1 MSEPLRTV
9 NVGLIGLGTVGGGV
23 ARLIKSHH
31 DEYLAAYGIDLKL
44 TRACALAW
52 EQAEAAGIERE
63 AFTSDWHD
71 VVTDPAVDIVVEL
84 IGGEHPATEIFT
96 TAFEHGKHVVSAN
109 KALLGRHVE
118 TLAEKARACGVQI
131 KCEASCGGG
140 IPIVSTLEHD
150 LVGNKILTIAGILNG
165 TTNYILTRMSKEG
178 AEYADVLADAQRL
191 GLAEPD
197 PASDVEGLDAAY
209 KLSILASLAFHGR
222 VPFEN
227 VYVEGITQV
236 QAEDIR
242 CGQELGY
249 TLKLLAIAKRNGL
262 KVETRVHPTFIRND
276 HPLANI
282 SGAFNAVFLHGHA
295 CGEMMF
301 MGRGAG
307 DLPTASA
314 IVSDL
319 VRAASAQKHLY
330 PTFDNELH
338 PAVSLQNNTDWRCAF
353 YTRMLA
359 KDEPGV
365 LSRIAQTFADHGV
378 SIAAMQQKGEQ
389 HDGRVTVVFITHQA
403 SERDMQK
410 AILEIRP
417 EVATVDEKG
426 TVTAVAPGTTVITAS
441 MENGQ
446 KAECTVNC
454 TWSADAPSQEP
465 AGTEPAAN
473 GADAPAETK
482 PTLSAN
488 DITLDSEGDTQQIT
502 VTGASGEVTWTSSDT
517 KIATVTADGTI
528 TAVAPGRAT
537 VTAKVGDQ
545 TLNCAVRC
553 IW

>member
-1 MSEPLRTV
+1 
-9 NVGLIGLGTVGGGV
+9 
-23 ARLIKSHH
+23 
-31 DEYLAAYGIDLKL
+31 
-44 TRACALAW
+44 
-52 EQAEAAGIERE
+52 
-63 AFTSDWHD
+63 
-71 VVTDPAVDIVVEL
+71 
-84 IGGEHPATEIFT
+84 
-96 TAFEHGKHVVSAN
+96 
-109 KALLGRHVE
+109 
-118 TLAEKARACGVQI
+118 
-131 KCEASCGGG
+131 
-140 IPIVSTLEHD
+140 
-150 LVGNKILTIAGILNG
+150 
-165 TTNYILTRMSKEG
+165 
-178 AEYADVLADAQRL
+178 QRL

-410 AILEIRP
+410 AILEIGP
-417 EVATVDEKG
+417 EVATVESLLR
-426 TVTAVAPGTTVITAS
+426 VEA
-441 MENGQ
+441 
-446 KAECTVNC
+446 
-454 TWSADAPSQEP
+454 
-465 AGTEPAAN
+465 
-473 GADAPAETK
+473 
-482 PTLSAN
+482 
-488 DITLDSEGDTQQIT
+488 
-502 VTGASGEVTWTSSDT
+502 
-517 KIATVTADGTI
+517 
-528 TAVAPGRAT
+528 
-537 VTAKVGDQ
+537 
-545 TLNCAVRC
+545 
-553 IW
+553 